1 MSISIIY
8 GDNKFRFYALCTL
21 FIGLI
26 INILISWVV
35 NIEVSVI
42 PLLISLSS
50 LILFIVS
57 FFKDKNKL
65 ISIVLSIVVILNL
78 IFIYT
83 HYYNLKISIRD
94 LNTLNDIYLNPIT
107 FIPLI
112 YFILFLLFRI
122 YKINSR
128 NINDLYEITKKILN
142 LNIILWFILIIFI
155 SLLSLFFPEIPNNY
169 RTTFYIWYI
178 LSINFFVTFIIFILS
193 IVSLIKFWKS
203 FSLFFINLLIGLF
216 ILWVWFILAMWWII

>member
-1 MSISIIY
+1 M
-8 GDNKFRFYALCTL
+8 
-21 FIGLI
+21 
-26 INILISWVV
+26 
-35 NIEVSVI
+35 
-42 PLLISLSS
+42 
-50 LILFIVS
+50 ILFIVS

-142 LNIILWFILIIFI
+142 LNIIL
-155 SLLSLFFPEIPNNY
+155 
-169 RTTFYIWYI
+169 
-178 LSINFFVTFIIFILS
+178 
-193 IVSLIKFWKS
+193 
-203 FSLFFINLLIGLF
+203 
-216 ILWVWFILAMWWII
+216 